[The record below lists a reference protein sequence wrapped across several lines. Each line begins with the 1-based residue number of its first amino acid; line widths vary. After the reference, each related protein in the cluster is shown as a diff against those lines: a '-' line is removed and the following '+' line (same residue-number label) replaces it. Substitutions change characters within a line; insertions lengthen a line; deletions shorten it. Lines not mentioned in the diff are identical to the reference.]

1 MNNDEILALATK
13 LAQETLDDA
22 QINLGLVV
30 NASFKSGYQAGI
42 VKGISYMLE
51 QKEKE

>member
-1 MNNDEILALATK
+1 MNKDEILQLATK

-30 NASFKSGYQAGI
+30 NSSFKSGYHAGI
-42 VKGISYMLE
+42 VKGISYMLD
-51 QKEKE
+51 QKDKD